1 MDLEPPTGSNIRI
14 TTDGAVPTVVIPP
27 TSSMMRYPSGLFL
40 LFWLGAWFFG
50 FKSAATQIWSG
61 TFQPFLVVWL
71 AIWTVAGIFAA
82 YTAYRTFRPAVPETL
97 ALNRNSF
104 AYDSGLAPP
113 QFNRTQRNMSPWGN
127 WKSMFPKRIRMELD
141 RSLLLTLRLRETDG
155 GNRLTFDL
163 GSERIDIA
171 STASEVDREWLASLL
186 ARRYSL
192 PQIMAKAAD
201 AGR

>member
-1 MDLEPPTGSNIRI
+1 MDLQPPAGSTIRVA
-14 TTDGAVPTVVIPP
+14 TDGGIPTVVIPP
-27 TSSMMRYPSGLFL
+27 TSSMMRYPTGLFL
-40 LFWLGAWFFG
+40 LFWLGFWFFG
-50 FKSAATQIWSG
+50 FKSTATQIWSG
-61 TFQPFLVVWL
+61 TFQPFLIFWL
-71 AIWTVAGIFAA
+71 GAWTLGGIFAA

-113 QFNRTQRNMSPWGN
+113 DFTRAQRNRTPWGN
-127 WKSMFPKRIRMELD
+127 WKSMFPKRIRIELD
-141 RSLLLTLRLRETDG
+141 RTQLASLRLRETDG

-171 STASEVDREWLASLL
+171 PTATEVDREWLANLL
-186 ARRYSL
+186 ARRYAL
-192 PQIMAKAAD
+192 PQIMAKTAD